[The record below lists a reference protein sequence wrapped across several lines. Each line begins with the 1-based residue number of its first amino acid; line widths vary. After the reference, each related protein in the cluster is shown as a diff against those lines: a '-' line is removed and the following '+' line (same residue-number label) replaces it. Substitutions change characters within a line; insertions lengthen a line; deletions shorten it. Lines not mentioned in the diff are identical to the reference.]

1 MIGSPPWTR
10 FELLRREIRAL
21 ELRKDSRPQQHTQL
35 TGCLV
40 QPGQAPWIHLELSSL
55 PGSELPTIR
64 GYRSTEGPLV
74 IVLATDVVTSKPE

>member
-1 MIGSPPWTR
+1 MTPYR
-10 FELLRREIRAL
+10 
-21 ELRKDSRPQQHTQL
+21 QL

-74 IVLATDVVTSKPE
+74 IVLATDVVTSKPESWMYLFVAKYLTQRASATTLPS